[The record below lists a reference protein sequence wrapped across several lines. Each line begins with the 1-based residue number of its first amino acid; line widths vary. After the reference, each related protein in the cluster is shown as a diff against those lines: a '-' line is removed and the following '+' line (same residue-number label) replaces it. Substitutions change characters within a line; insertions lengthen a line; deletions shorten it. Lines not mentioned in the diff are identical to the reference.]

1 MMNLIWTYLLM
12 LPYIDIFS
20 TAFFADLYFSRSS
33 ELFMFFSEMFSHFR
47 SRFEFLMALFTF
59 PVTAFLL
66 LWDDMIIWFWIR
78 IQTTSAL
85 M

>member
-1 MMNLIWTYLLM
+1 M

-20 TAFFADLYFSRSS
+20 TAFFADLYFSRPS
-33 ELFMFFSEMFSHFR
+33 EFFVFFNEMLSHFS
-47 SRFEFLMALFTF
+47 SRFELLMALFTF
-59 PVTAFLL
+59 PVTTFLL
-66 LWDDMIIWFWIR
+66 FWDDMIIWFWIW